1 MVEYNCVST
10 LALGL
15 DALVLARL
23 ANSPRE
29 GGFALYVSV
38 HSFNEIFTLD

>member
-1 MVEYNCVST
+1 MVEHNCVST
-10 LALGL
+10 LTLGF

-23 ANSPRE
+23 ADSARE